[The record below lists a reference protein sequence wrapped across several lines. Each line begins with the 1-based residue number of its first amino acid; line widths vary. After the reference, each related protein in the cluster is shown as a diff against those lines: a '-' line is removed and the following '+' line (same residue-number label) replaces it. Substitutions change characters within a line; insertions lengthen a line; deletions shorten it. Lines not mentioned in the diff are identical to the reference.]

1 MIRRVALSVSHL
13 RNRIRA
19 KAAKAV
25 EDGFSLLQVL
35 TADAVAAATTASSRS
50 IAATSANGA
59 SVQFSES
66 ADSFP
71 ADMDQAADDLLT
83 RYVLAVGSLS
93 VTETDNDSSQA
104 SAIAAEMLAG
114 CASIRAFSPDFSL
127 LGVNR

>member
-1 MIRRVALSVSHL
+1 MIGRVAISVAHL
-13 RNRIRA
+13 RNRIRS

-25 EDGFSLLQVL
+25 QDGFSLLQVL
-35 TADAVAAATTASSRS
+35 TADAVAAATTASNRS

-66 ADSFP
+66 ADKFP
-71 ADMDQAADDLLT
+71 SDMDQAADDLLT
-83 RYVLAVGSLS
+83 RYDLAVASLS

-104 SAIAAEMLAG
+104 NAIASEMLAG
-114 CASIRAFSPDFSL
+114 CVSIRSFSPDFSM